1 MFFLLYDF
9 LLVILLSCFLLL
21 FYLFRF
27 HSSYV
32 AIYLYGGCFRMFFMF
47 FLYFMFYFHVSMF
60 RVICLFSVYDAIR
73 FCFCFLMY
81 LNNVFIA
88 FASIR

>member
-1 MFFLLYDF
+1 
-9 LLVILLSCFLLL
+9 
-21 FYLFRF
+21 
-27 HSSYV
+27 
-32 AIYLYGGCFRMFFMF
+32 MFFMF